1 MVTISAG
8 LFVSQWSNPMATIL
22 IRPHPTKNKP
32 LVTPVYTLAK
42 LNELMKQEPKPQ
54 VVFPKKNISSGEDC
68 VIV

>member
-1 MVTISAG
+1 
-8 LFVSQWSNPMATIL
+8 MATII

-42 LNELMKQEPKPQ
+42 LNELMKQVPKPQ
-54 VVFPKKNISSGEDC
+54 VVFPRKNISSGEDC